1 MRQSFMGVD
10 PRSFR
15 ALLRD
20 REQEQ
25 ANRVRAALEE
35 ERRILARIE
44 TLEERYAK
52 VEAEMAKIDGAER
65 AARERYAAPVRK
77 EEQWRAD
84 QALAHEQAISAQED
98 RLATLHAIRAEVRAL
113 DETARADVAAVIARL
128 EGETRR

>member
-15 ALLRD
+15 ALLRH

-44 TLEERYAK
+44 ALEERYAK
-52 VEAEMAKIDGAER
+52 VEAEMARIEAAER
-65 AARERYAAPVRK
+65 AARERYAAPVHK
-77 EEQWRAD
+77 EERWRAD
-84 QALAHEQAISAQED
+84 QAKAHERAIGAQEGHIEE
-98 RLATLHAIRAEVRAL
+98 LHAVRAEIRAL
-113 DETARADVAAVIARL
+113 DEAVRADVAAVIARL
-128 EGETRR
+128 EGAVAR

>member
-15 ALLRD
+15 ALLRH

-25 ANRVRAALEE
+25 SDRVRAALEE

-44 TLEERYAK
+44 MLEERYAK
-52 VEAEMAKIDGAER
+52 VEAEMVKIEAAER

-84 QALAHEQAISAQED
+84 QSIAHERTISAQED
-98 RLATLHAIRAEVRAL
+98 HLATLHAVRGEVRTL
-113 DETARADVAAVIARL
+113 DEAARADVAAVIARL